1 MLGEIRSM
9 NIEKELHYLKEIAGE
24 YAAQKAHAE
33 YLKEFRKSKKAML
46 INEAAKQGLKTAQER
61 ESYAYSHEE
70 YLYVL
75 DGLKVATEESERLRI
90 MVKTCELQ
98 IDSKKTNEMRAMA
111 EMKLR

>member
-1 MLGEIRSM
+1 M
-9 NIEKELHYLKEIAGE
+9 NIEKELHYLKETAGE

-46 INEAAKQGLKTAQER
+46 INEAANQGMKTAQER

-70 YLYVL
+70 YLCVL
-75 DGLKVATEESERLRI
+75 DGLKVATEEAERLRI

-98 IDSKKTNEMRAMA
+98 IDSKKTQSMRDMA